1 MACLTAVK
9 MEVESTAKRDDVQ
22 RLTDDSAKVTEENKE
37 TNIENTGR
45 ESSSYFISAENVEE
59 KLLDVES
66 HNKDYDEE
74 CKTDSM
80 EKKIE
85 DTSNIQTPQ
94 PPLVFTIDFGNNKEI
109 DKVKYQNLFERYNA
123 RHRRNLSTSKVEVSG
138 KKGSALMSP
147 NLVQKQKI
155 PSTHSEGYFSSEDDT
170 KRKTDSLT
178 EKLKQLSTKS
188 IHRTHSLSKKSDID
202 FKLRDASNKQELMT
216 RDRKS
221 VV

>member
-1 MACLTAVK
+1 MACFTAVK

-37 TNIENTGR
+37 SNIENTDR

-59 KLLDVES
+59 KLSDVES
-66 HNKDYDEE
+66 RKSYTNSTFSEQTQKKNLTLNDSSDKRNIDKEHSGNFSSLDNKDYDEE

-123 RHRRNLSTSKVEVSG
+123 RHKRNLSTSKVNTLTHCCI
-138 KKGSALMSP
+138 LM
-147 NLVQKQKI
+147 I
-155 PSTHSEGYFSSEDDT
+155 T
-170 KRKTDSLT
+170 
-178 EKLKQLSTKS
+178 
-188 IHRTHSLSKKSDID
+188 
-202 FKLRDASNKQELMT
+202 NKQEYIEFYCN
-216 RDRKS
+216 
-221 VV
+221 

>member
-1 MACLTAVK
+1 

-37 TNIENTGR
+37 SNIENTDR

-59 KLLDVES
+59 KLSDVES
-66 HNKDYDEE
+66 RKSYTNSTFNEQTQKKNLTLNDSSDKRNIDKEHSGNFSSLDNKDYDEE

-94 PPLVFTIDFGNNKEI
+94 PPLVFTIDFGNNKEV

-123 RHRRNLSTSKVEVSG
+123 RHRRNLSTSKVN
-138 KKGSALMSP
+138 
-147 NLVQKQKI
+147 NL
-155 PSTHSEGYFSSEDDT
+155 TH
-170 KRKTDSLT
+170 
-178 EKLKQLSTKS
+178 
-188 IHRTHSLSKKSDID
+188 
-202 FKLRDASNKQELMT
+202 
-216 RDRKS
+216 
-221 VV
+221 VVF